1 MTQTRRNFFLLA
13 GATIAAAQDGT
24 MIPHLTRPEDLEMPL
39 SGFADY
45 ITPFDHF
52 FVRTHVYVP
61 TVKLSQFEKT
71 GHVHLADSGNVYITD
86 EGTGAKV
93 IIGKY
98 LATYTPLDL
107 NSFDAHLT
115 VAYTPA
121 GSTAQCTE
129 TTEVAYIR
137 SSAD

>member
-61 TVKLSQFEKT
+61 TVKLSDWNLKI
-71 GHVHLADSGNVYITD
+71 G
-86 EGTGAKV
+86 GAV
-93 IIGKY
+93 
-98 LATYTPLDL
+98 ATPLTLTMDDL
-107 NSFDAHLT
+107 RGMPSVEM
-115 VAYTPA
+115 VAVV
-121 GSTAQCTE
+121 E
-129 TTEVAYIR
+129 
-137 SSAD
+137 